1 MYLGLGEGDVGGGC
15 EPREVVLHVLEDEVE
30 RAGGARGDEAL
41 EPDDVGVALQ
51 AAEDEDLPRHEP
63 HALRLQAVE
72 PHLLERHHAA
82 RRQLPRAEYA
92 AVRALPHLLQ
102 LLEPLRAERD
112 PPLHGLGRHGAQPRR
127 PPGGGLLAFHAPP
140 PQKRRRGRVAEAPGL
155 LLVSVT
161 GEVERL
167 QPHRPAPNRRRQAAG
182 RGVRGRRHVVPR
194 RRRHPGPRRRAPHGP
209 RRRGGPTTTLLSQ
222 ETEEEQETGEGSSGP
237 APPPSLSVSLTL
249 AQVMQAI
256 C

>member
-102 LLEPLRAERD
+102 LLEPLRTERD

-127 PPGGGLLAFHAPP
+127 PPGGGLLAFHAPTP
-140 PQKRRRGRVAEAPGL
+140 PQRRRGRVAGAPAL
-155 LLVSVT
+155 LLVSAID
-161 GEVERL
+161 EVERP
-167 QPHRPAPNRRRQAAG
+167 QPHRPAPNGRRQAAR
-182 RGVRGRRHVVPR
+182 RGVRRRRHVVPR

-209 RRRGGPTTTLLSQ
+209 RRRGGPTTTPCPKKQRRSKKQ
-222 ETEEEQETGEGSSGP
+222 GRGSS
-237 APPPSLSVSLTL
+237 ALAPPSLSVSLTS